1 MSNPKA
7 DMSSLSLSTDDK
19 QYLRNLVRW
28 SITTYF
34 NGSRTLDEAS
44 VPKSANP
51 LLTEELGAFV
61 TLKKSGA
68 LRGCIGNVVG
78 QGPLFM
84 TVARMARAAAFEDP
98 RFPPVTETE
107 FSELSIEISIMG
119 PLTLC
124 PDTERIEIGRHGLI
138 MQHGSRSGL
147 LLPQVPVEWNWDR
160 KMFLEQTCRKAGLA
174 PTMWEHPDTKIYWF
188 EAYIV

>member
-1 MSNPKA
+1 MTTPKA
-7 DMSSLSLSTDDK
+7 DVRSLSISSDDK
-19 QYLRNLVRW
+19 HYLRNLVRW

-44 VPKSANP
+44 VPRSDNP
-51 LLTEELGAFV
+51 LLSEELGAFV
-61 TLKKSGA
+61 TLKKNGA
-68 LRGCIGNVVG
+68 LRGCIGNVLG

-98 RFPPVTETE
+98 RFPEVSEAE

-119 PLTLC
+119 PVTIC
-124 PDTERIEIGRHGLI
+124 PDTELIEIGKHGLI
-138 MQHGSRSGL
+138 MQYGSRSGL
-147 LLPQVPVEWNWDR
+147 LLPQVPVEWNWD
-160 KMFLEQTCRKAGLA
+160 KKTFLEQTCRKAGLA
-174 PTMWEHPDTKIYWF
+174 PDMWQHADNNIYWF